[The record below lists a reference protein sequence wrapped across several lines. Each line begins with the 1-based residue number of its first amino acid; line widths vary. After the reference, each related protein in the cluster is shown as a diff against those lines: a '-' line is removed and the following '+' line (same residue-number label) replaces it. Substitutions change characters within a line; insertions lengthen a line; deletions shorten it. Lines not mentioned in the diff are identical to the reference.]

1 MARSCAG
8 CHRKCDMVMAVVPE
22 PLGIE
27 RKLSELRAAHRALD
41 ARIEQL
47 VQENFSDQ
55 IEMQRLKK
63 QKLALKDVIVR
74 LESHML
80 PDIIA

>member
-1 MARSCAG
+1 MTEVAESSA
-8 CHRKCDMVMAVVPE
+8 
-22 PLGIE
+22 IE

-41 ARIEQL
+41 SRIEQL
-47 VQENFSDQ
+47 VQENFADQ

-74 LESHML
+74 LESHLL

>member
-1 MARSCAG
+1 MEMTVA
-8 CHRKCDMVMAVVPE
+8 PE

-47 VQENFSDQ
+47 IEDNFPDQ
-55 IEMQRLKK
+55 IEVQRLKK

>member
-1 MARSCAG
+1 MTE
-8 CHRKCDMVMAVVPE
+8 VMESSA
-22 PLGIE
+22 IE

-41 ARIEQL
+41 SRIEQL
-47 VQENFSDQ
+47 VQDNFADQ

-74 LESHML
+74 LESHLL

>member
-1 MARSCAG
+1 MT
-8 CHRKCDMVMAVVPE
+8 VVQE
-22 PLGIE
+22 SSGIE

-47 VQENFSDQ
+47 VRDNFPDQ

-74 LESHML
+74 LESHLL

>member
-1 MARSCAG
+1 MAEVTESS
-8 CHRKCDMVMAVVPE
+8 
-22 PLGIE
+22 GIE

-41 ARIEQL
+41 SRIEQL
-47 VQENFSDQ
+47 VMDNFPDQ

-74 LESHML
+74 LESHLL

>member
-1 MARSCAG
+1 
-8 CHRKCDMVMAVVPE
+8 MVMAVVPE

-27 RKLSELRAAHRALD
+27 RKLGELRAAHRALD

-47 VQENFSDQ
+47 VQENFPDQ

>member
-1 MARSCAG
+1 MG
-8 CHRKCDMVMAVVPE
+8 VIPE
-22 PLGIE
+22 PSGIE

-47 VQENFSDQ
+47 VHDNFPDQ

>member
-1 MARSCAG
+1 MA
-8 CHRKCDMVMAVVPE
+8 MAVTSE
-22 PLGIE
+22 PLVIE
-27 RKLSELRAAHRALD
+27 RKLGELRAAHRALD

-47 VQENFSDQ
+47 VQDNFPDQ

>member
-1 MARSCAG
+1 
-8 CHRKCDMVMAVVPE
+8 MAVLTE
-22 PLGIE
+22 SSGIE

-41 ARIEQL
+41 ARIDQL
-47 VQENFSDQ
+47 TRDNFPDQ

-63 QKLALKDVIVR
+63 QKLALKDLIVR
-74 LESHML
+74 LESNLL

>member
-1 MARSCAG
+1 MYG
-8 CHRKCDMVMAVVPE
+8 VMGIIPE
-22 PLGIE
+22 PAGIE

-47 VQENFSDQ
+47 VDDNFSDQ